1 MKRVKAIIR
10 PEKLEDVKAALEEKG
25 YFAMTVYQVKGRGA
39 QRGIC
44 LQYRG
49 KQIKVDMIPK
59 TEIEMVVGDED
70 VRPIIEIIRASA
82 RTGKFGDGK
91 IFVSPIELVAAIRN
105 DDEIGPE

>member
-1 MKRVKAIIR
+1 MKKVTAVIR

-25 YFAMTVYQVKGRGA
+25 YFAMTVHEVKGRGA
-39 QRGIC
+39 QKGIC

-59 TEIEMVVGDED
+59 TEIEMVVGDGD
-70 VRPIIEIIRASA
+70 VRPIIEIIRTSA

-91 IFVSPIELVAAIRN
+91 IFISPVEIVAAIRN
-105 DDEIGPE
+105 DEEIISE

>member
-1 MKRVKAIIR
+1 MKTVKAIIR

-25 YFAMTVYQVKGRGA
+25 YFAMTVTQVKGRGA
-39 QRGIC
+39 QKGIC

-49 KQIKVDMIPK
+49 TQIKVDMIPK

-70 VRPIIEIIRASA
+70 ARPIIEIIRNSA

-91 IFVSPIELVAAIRN
+91 IFVSPVEIVAAIRN
-105 DDEIGPE
+105 DDEIVSE

>member
-1 MKRVKAIIR
+1 MKSVKAVIR

-25 YFAMTVYQVKGRGA
+25 YFPMTVTEVKGRGA
-39 QRGIC
+39 QKGIC

-70 VRPIIEIIRASA
+70 VRPIIETIRKSA

-91 IFVSPIELVAAIRN
+91 IFVYPVEIMAAIRN
-105 DDEIGPE
+105 DDETISE

>member
-1 MKRVKAIIR
+1 MKTIKAIIR

-25 YFAMTVYQVKGRGA
+25 YFPMTVTQVKGRGA
-39 QRGIC
+39 QKGIC

-49 KQIKVDMIPK
+49 KQIVVDMIPK
-59 TEIEMVVGDED
+59 TEIEMVVGDDD
-70 VRPIIEIIRASA
+70 VRPIIKTIRASA

-105 DDEIGPE
+105 DDEIVSE